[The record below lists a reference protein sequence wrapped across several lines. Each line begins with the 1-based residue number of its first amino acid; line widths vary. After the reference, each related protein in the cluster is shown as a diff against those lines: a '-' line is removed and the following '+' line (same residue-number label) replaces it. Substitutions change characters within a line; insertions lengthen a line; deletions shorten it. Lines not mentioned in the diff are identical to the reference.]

1 MNIPIQM
8 RPIYG
13 ELAEMIS
20 DYCSRFLSED
30 YRTLCLRLLEKLC
43 RKRPSP
49 LLKGRRN
56 TWAAGIV
63 YAIAANN
70 LIFDKSMPIHRTAD
84 ELSRPFGLAPA
95 TASARAAEIRRLV
108 RLSPLDAQWLLPEL
122 IEDSPALWMLSWN
135 GFIVDARDL
144 PPEIQREAARMGLI
158 PYAPAMKE
166 AADGEKPPIRKKN
179 LPRRIRPASMP
190 PPQTPLTR
198 PKTPNPLPLPIFPM
212 ISRISMIVFGQ
223 SDHQK
228 PLKTRRFRGF
238 FFLPDHTFYPFDPR
252 GATFLQ
258 LLFLKYCIIFFV
270 CTSCVTLMNFLV
282 LDWLT

>member
-1 MNIPIQM
+1 MSIPIQM
-8 RPIYG
+8 RPIYS

-20 DYCSRFLSED
+20 DYCGRFLSED

-144 PPEIQREAARMGLI
+144 PPEIQRETAEMGLI

-166 AADGEKPPIRKKN
+166 AADGKEPAQPKKEPTEQNPPRVN
-179 LPRRIRPASMP
+179 ASAPDAAHMSENSEP
-190 PPQTPLTR
+190 SSA
-198 PKTPNPLPLPIFPM
+198 PNIPDDF
-212 ISRISMIVFGQ
+212 
-223 SDHQK
+223 SDIYD
-228 PLKTRRFRGF
+228 RFR
-238 FFLPDHTFYPFDPR
+238 T
-252 GATFLQ
+252 
-258 LLFLKYCIIFFV
+258 V
-270 CTSCVTLMNFLV
+270 
-282 LDWLT
+282 

>member
-166 AADGEKPPIRKKN
+166 AADGEKASHPKKSQ
-179 LPRRIRPASMP
+179 PRRIRPASTP

-223 SDHQK
+223 SDPIRAVLLNQFIQSAH
-228 PLKTRRFRGF
+228 LSS
-238 FFLPDHTFYPFDPR
+238 PR
-252 GATFLQ
+252 SSFQPSTVIASNNSL
-258 LLFLKYCIIFFV
+258 
-270 CTSCVTLMNFLV
+270 
-282 LDWLT
+282 